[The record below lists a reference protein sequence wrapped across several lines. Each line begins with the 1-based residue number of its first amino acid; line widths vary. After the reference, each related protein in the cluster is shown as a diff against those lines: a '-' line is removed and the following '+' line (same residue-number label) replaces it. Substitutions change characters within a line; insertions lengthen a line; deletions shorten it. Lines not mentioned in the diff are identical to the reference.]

1 MFFDPRLYELTRGVR
16 LRLLAAGILG
26 LLAVGAGVARLAL
39 SGYAIAHVLQGANI
53 SELVPILVGVA
64 ALVVLRSGSS
74 MDATSWPT
82 RRRLMSRSDCAP
94 GSTGHAL
101 ALGPG
106 YFDQRRTGDVLLS
119 FVDAVE
125 QLDVYFGQYL
135 PQLFVAIV
143 TPPLIFLFMA
153 TLDLQVALVFLGF
166 ATVTLLVPV
175 SCVSRTCAAAK
186 RDASHTERMALNSG

>member
-16 LRLLAAGILG
+16 LRLLAAGMLG

-53 SELVPILVGVA
+53 SELVPLLIGVA
-64 ALVVLRSGSS
+64 ALVVLRSVLQYGR
-74 MDATSWPT
+74 DIVAHQTAAIVKIGLRT
-82 RRRLMSRSDCAP
+82 RLYR
-94 GSTGHAL
+94 HAL

-135 PQLFVAIV
+135 PQLFVAVV
-143 TPPLIFLFMA
+143 TPPL
-153 TLDLQVALVFLGF
+153 
-166 ATVTLLVPV
+166 
-175 SCVSRTCAAAK
+175 
-186 RDASHTERMALNSG
+186 